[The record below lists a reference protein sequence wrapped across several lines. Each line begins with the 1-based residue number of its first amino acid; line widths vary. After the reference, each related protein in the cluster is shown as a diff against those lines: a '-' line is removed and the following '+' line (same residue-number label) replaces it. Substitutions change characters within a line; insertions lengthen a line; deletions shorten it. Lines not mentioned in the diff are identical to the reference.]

1 MPCLSFFDVRE
12 TTEESSAIFQLC
24 EMFCLALHCVQEM
37 EELGIMKGRQCFQKM
52 HTHKKNMPIPQ
63 PSNPKIPVI
72 HQDCKK

>member
-1 MPCLSFFDVRE
+1 
-12 TTEESSAIFQLC
+12 
-24 EMFCLALHCVQEM
+24 MFCLGLHCVQEM

-72 HQDCKK
+72 HQDCTK